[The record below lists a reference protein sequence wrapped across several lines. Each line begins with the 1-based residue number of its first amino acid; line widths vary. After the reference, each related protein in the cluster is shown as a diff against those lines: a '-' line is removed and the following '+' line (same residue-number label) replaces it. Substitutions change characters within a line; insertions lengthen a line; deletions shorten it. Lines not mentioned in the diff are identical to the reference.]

1 MSESKERVYLVDDD
15 PGVVRSLARL
25 LRSAGYDAVGYG
37 SAEEFLASLPR
48 DAAGCVVLDLAM
60 PGVDGLELPRQLG
73 SLESALPVVFV
84 SGRGDVPKSV
94 IAMKGGAV
102 DFLTKPVK
110 AAALISAIELA
121 LEQARAARAGRGELE
136 ELRRRLRTLTPRER
150 EVLEGV
156 AAGMLNKQIAGHLGI
171 AEQTV
176 KVHRARV
183 MEKMSAE
190 SVPELVREADRL
202 GVRLSFPHAGATSSP
217 AKRAPSD

>member
-1 MSESKERVYLVDDD
+1 
-15 PGVVRSLARL
+15 
-25 LRSAGYDAVGYG
+25 
-37 SAEEFLASLPR
+37 
-48 DAAGCVVLDLAM
+48 
-60 PGVDGLELPRQLG
+60 
-73 SLESALPVVFV
+73 
-84 SGRGDVPKSV
+84 
-94 IAMKGGAV
+94 MKGGAV

-110 AAALISAIELA
+110 AAALISAIRLA
-121 LEQARAARAGRGELE
+121 LDHARAARAGRVELE

-156 AAGMLNKQIAGHLGI
+156 AAGMLNKQIAGYLGI

-202 GVRLSFPHAGATSSP
+202 GVRWSCRQDGAASAP
-217 AKRAPSD
+217 ARPRSTD